1 MPAITKGN
9 QKAIYALCASFLVAL
24 LAIFGLGQ
32 NLNTILKTWLLVVAI
47 SIFLFA
53 AIHLLGLR
61 KDGHFAR
68 DMLTRSVI
76 IKLICYGIIIYL
88 TSITSIFSSI

>member
-32 NLNTILKTWLLVVAI
+32 NLNTILKTLSL
-47 SIFLFA
+47 
-53 AIHLLGLR
+53 
-61 KDGHFAR
+61 
-68 DMLTRSVI
+68 RSVFF
-76 IKLICYGIIIYL
+76 YSPPFIYSAFVKTAIL
-88 TSITSIFSSI
+88 RAAC